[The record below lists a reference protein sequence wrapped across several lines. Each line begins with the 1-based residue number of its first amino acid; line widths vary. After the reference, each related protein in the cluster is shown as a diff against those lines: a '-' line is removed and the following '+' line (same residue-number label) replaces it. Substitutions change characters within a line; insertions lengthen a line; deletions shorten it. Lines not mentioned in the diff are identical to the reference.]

1 MRRVSKSH
9 LHCLVYGHV
18 ASVGPFGVAS
28 VLLRLCFVLSCSYFL
43 FPNLYWL
50 PSNLPGSSHP
60 APCWFLAFFCFLFAP
75 DKRLI
80 VVCYSTGFLLPRSC
94 PSWPPNWHS
103 LLHQAE
109 RFDLPSTSFSHSKWS
124 EYKQKLY
131 WSISVVLFLWFFS
144 RDGHFQAG
152 KKNHNHVADVGPAT
166 AARITKTVKSNAM
179 DDLFKPAPPSLKR

>member
-1 MRRVSKSH
+1 MFSPLYHKCGASSHQQNFSFRNWETERESHCQMRMRVSKSH
-9 LHCLVYGHV
+9 LHCLVCGLV

-28 VLLRLCFVLSCSYFL
+28 VVLRLCFVLSYSYFL

-80 VVCYSTGFLLPRSC
+80 VVCYLLPRSWS
-94 PSWPPNWHS
+94 SWLPNWHS

-109 RFDLPSTSFSHSKWS
+109 RFGLPSASSFSHSKWS

-131 WSISVVLFLWFFS
+131 WSISVVLCLFFFS
-144 RDGHFQAG
+144 
-152 KKNHNHVADVGPAT
+152 VL
-166 AARITKTVKSNAM
+166 
-179 DDLFKPAPPSLKR
+179 LFLSIFMFRFVVSL